1 VRVIKIKRTVRRPT
15 APARPSRIRR
25 DPALADNA
33 QHLRRD
39 AWWMSSEWEVR
50 FAIIGITF
58 FAVAISAVVI
68 DIGIL
73 LAR

>member
-1 VRVIKIKRTVRRPT
+1 MRVIKIKRNVRRPA

-25 DPALADNA
+25 DPALADSAN
-33 QHLRRD
+33 LRRD